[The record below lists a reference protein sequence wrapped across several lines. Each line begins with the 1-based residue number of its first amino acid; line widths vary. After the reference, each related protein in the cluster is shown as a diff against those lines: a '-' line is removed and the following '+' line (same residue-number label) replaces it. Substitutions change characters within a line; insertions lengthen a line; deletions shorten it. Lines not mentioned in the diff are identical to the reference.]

1 MLKFNKTHC
10 SAAIS
15 EAKMLLILLE
25 ARKLFIFNTILTC
38 TGADRPACLLYI
50 QCKTVLPHSN
60 IKLFCF
66 PLVLQKQPQWVYA
79 VLHHLRRWRRSK
91 HSSLGQ
97 ICTAQGTGLGFQHL
111 LLFPPPTQ
119 SPALLTLPL
128 SWNIL
133 HWQFHPC
140 AIHALV
146 ALWYRW
152 LGQHDWAS
160 KNHMFQSLHH
170 STCNKDGAGGLL
182 KVINQFFTL
191 SVRAKKNSLDPITL

>member
-66 PLVLQKQPQWVYA
+66 PLVLQQQPQWVYA

-97 ICTAQGTGLGFQHL
+97 ICTAQGLDSSISFCSLHPPKALHCSLSPCPGTFCIGSFIHVQYMLWWLFDTG
-111 LLFPPPTQ
+111 
-119 SPALLTLPL
+119 
-128 SWNIL
+128 
-133 HWQFHPC
+133 
-140 AIHALV
+140 
-146 ALWYRW
+146 
-152 LGQHDWAS
+152 DWAS
-160 KNHMFQSLHH
+160 MTGPART
-170 STCNKDGAGGLL
+170 TCFNPCIILL
-182 KVINQFFTL
+182 ATRMGRGVTEGHKPFFYI
-191 SVRAKKNSLDPITL
+191 KCQG